1 MPIDTDADASEVVL
15 LDTSAAIPF
24 IVKDHDH
31 HEVTRAHVRGKRLGL
46 AGHAWFESY
55 AFLTRLSAGRRRSPA
70 DAARILAQNFPASEF
85 LSEAAAR
92 QLNAELTRLTIS
104 GGAVYDALVAAAAR
118 ERGLTLVS
126 RDARAQSTY
135 EALGVVCEVI
145 R

>member
-1 MPIDTDADASEVVL
+1 MPIDTDADAPEVVL

-24 IVKDHDH
+24 IVMDHDH

-70 DAARILAQNFPASEF
+70 DAARILAQNFPASAF

-92 QLNAELTRLTIS
+92 ELSTELARLTIS

-118 ERGLTLVS
+118 EHGQILVT
-126 RDARAQSTY
+126 RDARALPTY
-135 EALGVVCEVI
+135 ETLGVVSEVI